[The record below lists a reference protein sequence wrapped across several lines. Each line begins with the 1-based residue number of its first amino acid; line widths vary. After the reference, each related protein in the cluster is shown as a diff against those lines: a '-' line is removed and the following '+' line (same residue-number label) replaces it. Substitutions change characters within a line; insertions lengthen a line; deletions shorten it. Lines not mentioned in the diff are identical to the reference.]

1 MQRFRV
7 VYHGI
12 SHERFTRISLADTHE
27 PPSECAYEEN
37 TSDKRDIP

>member
-12 SHERFTRISLADTHE
+12 SHEKLMIFNLFIPVNDTNFRE
-27 PPSECAYEEN
+27 QMLGGE
-37 TSDKRDIP
+37 